1 MKVWTEWGQKIMRLR
16 HNKKRNTAFLYETL
30 IKELTRSIIRQ
41 EASKKARII
50 SMIKENFSPKTILGQ
65 ELILYKNLNETEGLD
80 VYTAERLIQ
89 ETRRAYSD
97 FDKKQI
103 FNHQTA
109 LINEIN
115 KTLSKSVFANFVPN
129 YKNLATI
136 AQIFNGE
143 LAVKD
148 KVLLERKLVSSISS
162 KDTKEGDSR
171 NMPHIDGLVYK
182 KVIENFNS
190 KYDDGLLT
198 EQKTL
203 LNHYLM
209 AFSDNGLSLK
219 VFLNEEIGR
228 LNESLSGMLN
238 SEEISKDNDMHQKT
252 RMVLKKLSEIKNK
265 KIDAK
270 TIHDVLKV
278 QSLISEVD
286 K

>member
-1 MKVWTEWGQKIMRLR
+1 MRLR

-30 IKELTRSIIRQ
+30 IRELTRSIIHK
-41 EASKKARII
+41 EDTKKEKII
-50 SMIKENFSPKTILGQ
+50 LMIKENFSPKTILGQ
-65 ELILYKNLNETEGLD
+65 ELVLYKSLNETEGLD

-89 ETRRAYSD
+89 ETRRAYSK

-115 KTLSKSVFANFVPN
+115 KALSKSVFANFVPS
-129 YKNLATI
+129 YKSLATI

-143 LAVKD
+143 LPVKE
-148 KVLLERKLVSSISS
+148 KVLLERKIVSSITSRS
-162 KDTKEGDSR
+162 LAQDSAK
-171 NMPHIDGLVYK
+171 NMPHIDGLIYK

-190 KYDDGLLT
+190 KYDGDLLL

-209 AFSDNGLSLK
+209 AFSDNGVSLK

-228 LNESLSGMLN
+228 LNKSLSKMLN
-238 SEEISKDNDMHQKT
+238 SQDSFLDEDMHHKT
-252 RMVLKKLSEIKNK
+252 ALVLKKLSEVQNK

-270 TIHDVLKV
+270 VIHDVLKV
-278 QSLISEVD
+278 QGLISEVE

>member
-1 MKVWTEWGQKIMRLR
+1 MRLR

-30 IKELTRSIIRQ
+30 IKELTRSIIHK
-41 EASKKARII
+41 EDAKKEKII

-65 ELILYKNLNETEGLD
+65 ELVLYKNLNETEDLD
-80 VYTAERLIQ
+80 IYTAERLIQ
-89 ETRRAYSD
+89 ETRQAYSG
-97 FDKKQI
+97 FNKKQI
-103 FNHQTA
+103 FNRQTA

-115 KTLSKSVFANFVPN
+115 KALSKSVFANFVPN

-143 LAVKD
+143 LPVKE
-148 KVLLERKLVSSISS
+148 KVLLERKLVSSITSS
-162 KDTKEGDSR
+162 SLTKEGSK

-190 KYDDGLLT
+190 KYDGNLLS

-209 AFSDNGLSLK
+209 AFNDNGLSLK

-228 LNESLSGMLN
+228 LNKSLSGMLN
-238 SEEISKDNDMHQKT
+238 SENSSLDENMRHKT
-252 RMVLKKLSEIKNK
+252 TMVMKKLSEVKNR

-270 TIHDVLKV
+270 VIHDILKV
-278 QSLISEVD
+278 QDLISEVE

>member
-1 MKVWTEWGQKIMRLR
+1 MRLR

-30 IKELTRSIIRQ
+30 IKELTRSIIHK
-41 EASKKARII
+41 EDTKKAKIVL
-50 SMIKENFSPKTILGQ
+50 MIKENFSPKTILGQ
-65 ELILYKNLNETEGLD
+65 ELVLYKNLNETEGLD

-89 ETRRAYSD
+89 ETRQAYSR

-103 FNHQTA
+103 FNRQTV

-115 KTLSKSVFANFVPN
+115 KALSKSVFANFVPN

-143 LAVKD
+143 LPVKE
-148 KVLLERKLVSSISS
+148 KVLLERKLVSSITSRS
-162 KDTKEGDSR
+162 LAKDGAK

-190 KYDDGLLT
+190 KYDGDLLT

-219 VFLNEEIGR
+219 VFLNEELGR
-228 LNESLSGMLN
+228 LNKSLSGMLN
-238 SEEISKDNDMHQKT
+238 SEEISKDKDMHQKT
-252 RMVLKKLSEIKNK
+252 KMVLKKLSEIKNK

-278 QSLISEVD
+278 QSLISEVE